1 MNKSVSVYRYRHGLR
16 DGIPIGLGYLSVSF
30 GFGITAVGEGLR
42 VLEALIISMTNLTSA
57 GQVAGVTVLTA
68 GGTAAIIVSEM
79 ILTQIII
86 NLRYSLMGITLT
98 QRLDQRCTTGHRLMM
113 SFGLTDEIFA
123 LAASKPH
130 PVGPSYFYGLMTIP
144 YIGWSTGTLC
154 GALAGQI
161 LPTSVRLA
169 LGIAIYAM
177 FIAIVLPPMK
187 RERGVLMVVA
197 IAAGLSCCI
206 KYIPFLQFISEGFSI
221 IICAVIAA
229 LLMAWISPV
238 KDEEKQAEEDDHE
251 T

>member
-1 MNKSVSVYRYRHGLR
+1 MNRSVSVYRYRHGLR

-42 VLEALIISMTNLTSA
+42 VLEALVISMTNLTSA

-68 GGTAAIIVSEM
+68 GGTVAMIVAEM
-79 ILTQIII
+79 ILTQLII

-98 QRLDQRCTTGHRLMM
+98 QRLDSRCTTKHRMLM
-113 SFGLTDEIFA
+113 SFGMTDEIFA

-130 PVGPSYFYGLMTIP
+130 PVGPSYFYGLMTVP
-144 YIGWSTGTLC
+144 YIGWALGTLG

-161 LPTSVRLA
+161 FPMSVRLA

-177 FIAIVLPPMK
+177 FIAIVLPPMR
-187 RERGVLMVVA
+187 RERGVLMSVG
-197 IAAGLSCCI
+197 IAAGLSCCVR
-206 KYIPFLQFISEGFSI
+206 YIPFLSFISDGFSI

-229 LLMAWISPV
+229 LLMAWLCPV
-238 KDEEKQAEEDDHE
+238 HEEENATEVDEHE
-251 T
+251 N